1 MTIASRYIMFQFLRL
16 VAMAQ
21 FGALTLFLLAET
33 IERIDDLV
41 EKKAAISDALLF
53 FAFKTPQIIF
63 VSLPLAV
70 LLACTL
76 SLLFLSRSNEIVA
89 LRACGASIYRIVA
102 PILIA
107 VFLIGGASFLANEYI
122 VPYTNRQMN
131 HIWDVRIKKIPPRGY
146 NRTDK
151 VWFRSENNTI
161 WNITHLDPFR
171 DKLSGVTIF
180 RLDENNRLV
189 QQIDADYVEWNNEEK
204 RWIFKQGLIYH
215 FGQSGEFRQEQFQEA
230 YFPIL
235 VRPADFKRTGKFP
248 EEMNYVELTD
258 YIRILQINGVDTTS
272 YVVDKWG
279 KLSSPL
285 IVFVLALVGI
295 PFSLRPNRSGG
306 LALGVA
312 MAIGIGAI
320 YLVFFYAGLSL
331 GHAGRLPPILA
342 AWGPNALF
350 LAMGCYMLMRV
361 RG

>member
-1 MTIASRYIMFQFLRL
+1 MTITSRYIMFQFLRL

-41 EKKAAISDALLF
+41 EKKAAVSDAVLF

-63 VSLPLAV
+63 ISLPLAV

-76 SLLFLSRSNEIVA
+76 SLLLLSRNNEIVA
-89 LRACGASIYRIVA
+89 FRACGASLYRIVS

-107 VFLIGGASFLANEYI
+107 VFFIGGMSFLANEYI
-122 VPYTNRQMN
+122 IPYTNRQMN

-151 VWFRSENNTI
+151 VWFHSENNTI
-161 WNITHLDPFR
+161 WNITHLDPFKN
-171 DKLSGVTIF
+171 KLSGVTIF
-180 RLDENNRLV
+180 HLDENNRLV
-189 QQIDADYVEWNNEEK
+189 QQIDADNVEWNNEEK

-215 FGQSGEFRQEQFQEA
+215 FGQRGEFRQEQFQEA
-230 YFPIL
+230 HFPIL
-235 VRPADFKRTGKFP
+235 ERPADFKGMGKFP

-258 YIRILQINGVDTTS
+258 YIRFLQTTGVDTTS

-279 KLSSPL
+279 KLSNPL

-295 PFSLRPNRSGG
+295 PFSLRSNRSGG

-312 MAIGIGAI
+312 IAIGIGAI

-342 AWGPNALF
+342 AWGPTALF
-350 LAMGCYMLMRV
+350 LAMGSYMLMRV
-361 RG
+361 KG